1 MGSSHNLSYEMTFKF
16 SYKMKAKQ
24 HSLMSSPAQGLKQTV
39 FTVDNSQLELSRSC
53 DSSFKTFKGNAVLFF
68 ENADAV
74 I

>member
-1 MGSSHNLSYEMTFKF
+1 MGISHNLPYEMSFKF
-16 SYKMKAKQ
+16 LYKMKVKQ
-24 HSLMSSPAQGLKQTV
+24 HNLMSNPAQDLEQTV

-53 DSSFKTFKGNAVLFF
+53 DSSFKTFKGNAVLFI

>member
-1 MGSSHNLSYEMTFKF
+1 MKVKQHNL
-16 SYKMKAKQ
+16 
-24 HSLMSSPAQGLKQTV
+24 MSNPAQDLEQTV

-53 DSSFKTFKGNAVLFF
+53 DSSFKTFKGNAVLFI